1 MIKRMAA
8 VFLAAVF
15 LDGTGAGL
23 LPTEEAP
30 EGAAGIRNY
39 RHQLHH
45 QGLLQSNAVH
55 KTNPAIDEPFLIHDY

>member
-8 VFLAAVF
+8 VFLTAVF

-30 EGAAGIRNY
+30 EGAAGRRNY

-45 QGLLQSNAVH
+45 QGQDS
-55 KTNPAIDEPFLIHDY
+55 KIQRRQ